1 MRDGCAKKTS
11 SPRTTVCATHLHA
24 NSTHQR
30 RRNCADTTTLPHTMD
45 AADAPAAP
53 SAPAF
58 VKSAT
63 HIQANQHV
71 LVRLPSEALRIVKL
85 KPTGS
90 INLGKFGAFETS
102 GVFGHPFGSAFEVLD
117 DRRVRRVHSLTAPG
131 ADADSASESD
141 AGADFVSADNNQHLV
156 DAGSSTQTLSLAD
169 IDALKAAATGTLGQA
184 IIDNIIAGHGQFDK
198 KTVFS
203 QQKYLRRK
211 QQKFLRRFSLD
222 YLGPAQLLRYYLE
235 KEPQRVLDLSEETLA
250 LILAHANVRPGGNY
264 LVVDDTGGILVYAML
279 ERMRGSGHILVAH
292 ENEHANNVELR
303 HSDYSEE
310 TLERMVSTINL
321 LQVVEPENEKIVWEE
336 YLEEELAEMKPN
348 KRTQYYRRK
357 KRASATNAA
366 IDAYCAG
373 NFDAVITVSALYLPT
388 LLPYLIPALG
398 GLRPLVTYSAYKEL
412 LLETQHALASDK
424 RILAP
429 LIFETRVRPYQTI
442 PGRMH
447 PVMTMKGFGG
457 YVMAGTRVFPKEG
470 INAVG
475 RGNGRKKSASPAEEK
490 RDETEVDKSTQ
501 EKGDEKEEDVKM
513 EE

>member
-1 MRDGCAKKTS
+1 
-11 SPRTTVCATHLHA
+11 
-24 NSTHQR
+24 
-30 RRNCADTTTLPHTMD
+30 MD
-45 AADAPAAP
+45 ASDAPDAVSP
-53 SAPAF
+53 VAF
-58 VKSAT
+58 VKSST

-85 KPTGS
+85 KPGGS
-90 INLGKFGAFETS
+90 VNLGKFGAFETS

-117 DRRVRRVHSLTAPG
+117 DRRVRRVHSLTAL
-131 ADADSASESD
+131 AEADSASESD
-141 AGADFVSADNNQHLV
+141 AGADFISADNNQHLV

-169 IDALKAAATGTLGQA
+169 IDALKAAAVGTLGQA
-184 IIDNIIAGHGQFDK
+184 IIDKVIAGHGQFDK

-211 QQKFLRRFSLD
+211 QQKFLRRFALD

-279 ERMRGSGHILVAH
+279 ERMRGQGHILVAH

-303 HSDYSEE
+303 HSDYDDE
-310 TLERMVSTINL
+310 TLERMVSTINF
-321 LQVVEPENEKIVWEE
+321 LQVVEPANEKIVWEE
-336 YLEEELAEMKPN
+336 FLEEELAEMKPN
-348 KRTQYYRRK
+348 KRTQYYRRQ
-357 KRASATNAA
+357 KRANATNAA
-366 IDAYCAG
+366 IDAFCAG
-373 NFDAVITVSALYLPT
+373 NFDAVITVSALYLPS
-388 LLPYLIPALG
+388 LLPYMIPALG

-412 LLETQHALASDK
+412 LLETQHALSSDK

-447 PVMTMKGFGG
+447 PVMTMRGFGG
-457 YVMAGTRVFPKEG
+457 YVLAGTRVFPKEG

-475 RGNGRKKSASPAEEK
+475 KGNGRKKSASPAATPTETPEPEKEMTEIEEK
-490 RDETEVDKSTQ
+490 IEVEGEDE
-501 EKGDEKEEDVKM
+501 KM